1 MTILKPAPVSIRQFS
16 FSAALNSFTAEISS
30 THGLGRVYDD
40 ACDDG
45 LTVVGTTGQEV
56 VFVVSDVHRDAENDI
71 THWDL
76 RSVDGRYTM
85 VLFND

>member
-1 MTILKPAPVSIRQFS
+1 MAILKPAPVKIQQFS
-16 FSAALNSFTAEISS
+16 FSKALSSFTAEMSS
-30 THGLGRVYDD
+30 TNGLGRVYDD

-45 LTVVGTTGQEV
+45 LTVIGTTGTEV
-56 VFVVSDVHRDAENDI
+56 VFVVTEVNRDREGDI

-76 RSVDGRYTM
+76 RSVDGRFTM